1 MLVTRHLLYDQ
12 FNVQLS
18 DHCAPAPVHGVI
30 VPGRQQEGSSAPQL
44 LPQLR
49 RQAGGEVRSSG
60 ERDGLYLSYIVAI
73 FSLGF
78 NWLPLSDPGEKV
90 GASWQE
96 EGGKRQEAGSPSS
109 WAVVSLLDW
118 AVVSSGFPSGF
129 ALRKS
134 LGAALPALGKPRPS
148 LLFYLD

>member
-1 MLVTRHLLYDQ
+1 M
-12 FNVQLS
+12 
-18 DHCAPAPVHGVI
+18 HGVI
-30 VPGRQQEGSSAPQL
+30 VPRRQEEGSSASQL

-96 EGGKRQEAGSPSS
+96 AGGRRQEAGGRRQEAGGRRLTCP
-109 WAVVSLLDW
+109 
-118 AVVSSGFPSGF
+118 
-129 ALRKS
+129 
-134 LGAALPALGKPRPS
+134 
-148 LLFYLD
+148 